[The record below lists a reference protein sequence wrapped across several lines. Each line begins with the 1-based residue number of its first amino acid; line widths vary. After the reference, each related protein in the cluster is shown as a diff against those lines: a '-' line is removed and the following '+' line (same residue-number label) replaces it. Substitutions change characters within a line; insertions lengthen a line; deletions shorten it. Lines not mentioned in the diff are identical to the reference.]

1 MHVGQGANPSQ
12 SVEVIDIRGNWE
24 GEAESCDKADLAV
37 SGWNTTVRLPFLV
50 QRAVLSRSEAVEV
63 SPCSG
68 GDGCRAVD
76 LEEGYAH
83 HDIGL
88 GDFEAISFLAGV
100 EREQSSCRYCCRLC
114 TSCRRRCIFACSP
127 TISSPN
133 RSGPA
138 TPAPDNAV
146 VCLRNEAES

>member
-1 MHVGQGANPSQ
+1 M
-12 SVEVIDIRGNWE
+12 IDIRGNWE
-24 GEAESCDKADLAV
+24 GEAGSCDKADLAV
-37 SGWNTTVRLPFLV
+37 SGWNTTVCLPFLV

-88 GDFEAISFLAGV
+88 GDFKAISFLAGV
-100 EREQSSCRYCCRLC
+100 ERQQSSYRYCCRL
-114 TSCRRRCIFACSP
+114 
-127 TISSPN
+127 
-133 RSGPA
+133 
-138 TPAPDNAV
+138 
-146 VCLRNEAES
+146 